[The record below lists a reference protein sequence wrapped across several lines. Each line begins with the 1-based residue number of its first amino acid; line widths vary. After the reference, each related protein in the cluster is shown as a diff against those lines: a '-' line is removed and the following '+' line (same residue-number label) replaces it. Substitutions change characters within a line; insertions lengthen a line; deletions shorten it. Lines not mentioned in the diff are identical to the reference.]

1 MHSFVVRSGHY
12 MSLQLAAIIILSLIE
27 KGQLTVQV
35 QGMHA
40 INNLFLPLPNDYKK
54 KEPPLV

>member
-1 MHSFVVRSGHY
+1 MLSLVVCCGHY
-12 MSLQLAAIIILSLIE
+12 MSLQLAAIIILTSIE

-54 KEPPLV
+54 KEPLV